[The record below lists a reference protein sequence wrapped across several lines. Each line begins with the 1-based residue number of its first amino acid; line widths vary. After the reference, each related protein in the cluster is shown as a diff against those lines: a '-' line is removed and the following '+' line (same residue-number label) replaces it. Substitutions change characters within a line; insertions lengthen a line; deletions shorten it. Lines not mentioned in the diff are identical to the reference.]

1 MGTKTGT
8 LNIFN
13 IVALSTETLFQHF
26 TAIQIQMAGWRTYN
40 ECTKAIRGDPEKRKI
55 ELLKKKHK
63 RNKELC
69 NLLSYIVHVNL

>member
-26 TAIQIQMAGWRTYN
+26 TAIQIQKAGWRTYN
-40 ECTKAIRGDPEKRKI
+40 KCTKAIGDPEKIKI
-55 ELLKKKHK
+55 ELLKKRQEK
-63 RNKELC
+63 
-69 NLLSYIVHVNL
+69 